1 MEEILKLEMIQIEQK
16 MNMAEGIE
24 REELKLAYLKA
35 QNELSEVQLRKSIND
50 KKEAEYIE
58 TIEKLIERI
67 RNLEKE
73 LGI

>member
-1 MEEILKLEMIQIEQK
+1 MEEILKFEMIQIEQK

-67 RNLEKE
+67 RHLEKE

>member
-35 QNELSEVQLRKSIND
+35 QNELSEVQLRKLIND

>member
-1 MEEILKLEMIQIEQK
+1 MEEILKFEMIQIEQK

-35 QNELSEVQLRKSIND
+35 QNELSEVQLRKLIND

>member
-35 QNELSEVQLRKSIND
+35 QNELSEVQLRKSINS

-67 RNLEKE
+67 RHLEKE